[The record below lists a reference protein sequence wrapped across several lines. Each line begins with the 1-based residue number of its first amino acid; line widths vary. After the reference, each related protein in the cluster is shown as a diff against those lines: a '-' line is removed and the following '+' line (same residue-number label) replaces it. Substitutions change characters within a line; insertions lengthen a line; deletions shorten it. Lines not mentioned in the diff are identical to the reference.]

1 VDLTASTTDLAHD
14 FSEIE
19 PGMLL
24 QPAVL
29 EKERRAL
36 SVIILSRLTIA
47 ADGKRLLGEPANI
60 KALVEK
66 RDLQMSFHFGWKS
79 LPRSLHL
86 QCRLFPYDP
95 RHRTFANFYEG
106 ERLERQEIFEGAKT
120 SDDYLVGSRQSI
132 GAVVRQFL
140 FEGVHHIFIG

>member
-1 VDLTASTTDLAHD
+1 MTRRGFSALLSAVGVFFASGALAHDAPTSFIDLHAEEQGINVDLTASTTDLAHD

-66 RDLQMSFHFGWKS
+66 
-79 LPRSLHL
+79 
-86 QCRLFPYDP
+86 
-95 RHRTFANFYEG
+95 
-106 ERLERQEIFEGAKT
+106 
-120 SDDYLVGSRQSI
+120 
-132 GAVVRQFL
+132 
-140 FEGVHHIFIG
+140 